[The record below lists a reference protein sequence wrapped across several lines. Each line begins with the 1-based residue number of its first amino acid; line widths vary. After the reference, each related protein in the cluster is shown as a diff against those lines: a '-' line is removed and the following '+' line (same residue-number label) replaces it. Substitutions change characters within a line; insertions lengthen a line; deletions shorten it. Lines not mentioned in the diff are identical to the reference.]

1 MSSAASRLVIAGVLH
16 LFRFTAGAPQ
26 AGEAALLSSVAA
38 VVIGGTNLFG
48 GEGDIMGAVV
58 GSLIIAV
65 LQTGL
70 VILNID
76 SIWQFIVVGV
86 VIIIAVLVNQLQA
99 ALERAASECLTTH
112 ALASSRER
120 FLPLPH
126 FGGGASGAGA
136 SLRESAMA
144 EPILTATGMNKHFG
158 GLTAVDNVDFAVY
171 PGEVVALL
179 GDNGAG
185 KSTLI
190 KCISGVYRP
199 EQGKVEFNGAD
210 ITHHAPADIRS
221 RGIETIYQDLALAEN
236 LDVGANVFLGKEKTR
251 RLFGIIPVTD
261 DNYMRAEAETA
272 LDELDI
278 HIPSLK
284 QKLVNLSGGQRQA
297 VAIARAMYWQAK
309 LVIMDEPTAALGVPE
324 QRKVLALIRSLR
336 EGNIPVILIS
346 HTMHDVMA
354 VADRMV
360 VMRRGRIVA
369 NISRAEATEELIVR
383 HIVGAGE
390 AV

>member
-1 MSSAASRLVIAGVLH
+1 
-16 LFRFTAGAPQ
+16 
-26 AGEAALLSSVAA
+26 
-38 VVIGGTNLFG
+38 
-48 GEGDIMGAVV
+48 
-58 GSLIIAV
+58 
-65 LQTGL
+65 
-70 VILNID
+70 
-76 SIWQFIVVGV
+76 
-86 VIIIAVLVNQLQA
+86 
-99 ALERAASECLTTH
+99 
-112 ALASSRER
+112 
-120 FLPLPH
+120 
-126 FGGGASGAGA
+126 
-136 SLRESAMA
+136 MA
-144 EPILTATGMNKHFG
+144 EPILTARGVTKRFG
-158 GLTAVDNVDFAVY
+158 GLTAVDNVDFEVR

-199 EQGKVEFNGAD
+199 EHGAVMFNGAD

-251 RLFGIIPVTD
+251 RLFGFIPVTD
-261 DNYMRAEAETA
+261 DSYMRVEASSA

-278 HIPSLK
+278 HIPSLT

-336 EGNIPVILIS
+336 EGEIPVILIS

-369 NISRAEATEELIVR
+369 DIPRAEATEELIVR
-383 HIVGAGE
+383 HIVGSAE

>member
-1 MSSAASRLVIAGVLH
+1 MS
-16 LFRFTAGAPQ
+16 
-26 AGEAALLSSVAA
+26 EA
-38 VVIGGTNLFG
+38 
-48 GEGDIMGAVV
+48 
-58 GSLIIAV
+58 
-65 LQTGL
+65 
-70 VILNID
+70 
-76 SIWQFIVVGV
+76 
-86 VIIIAVLVNQLQA
+86 
-99 ALERAASECLTTH
+99 
-112 ALASSRER
+112 
-120 FLPLPH
+120 
-126 FGGGASGAGA
+126 
-136 SLRESAMA
+136 
-144 EPILTATGMNKHFG
+144 ILTATGVSKHFG
-158 GLTAVDNVDFAVY
+158 GLIAVDEVDFDVY

-199 EQGKVEFNGAD
+199 EQGKVVFNGED

-251 RLFGIIPVTD
+251 RLFGLIPVTD
-261 DNYMRAEAETA
+261 DNYMQQEASGV

-284 QKLVNLSGGQRQA
+284 QRLVNLSGGQRQA
-297 VAIARAMYWQAK
+297 VAIARAMYWNAQ

-336 EGNIPVILIS
+336 AQNIPVILIS

-360 VMRRGRIVA
+360 VMRRGRIAA
-369 NISRAEATEELIVR
+369 NIPRAEASEEIIVR
-383 HIVGAGE
+383 HIIGSAENGE
-390 AV
+390 NEVMT

>member
-1 MSSAASRLVIAGVLH
+1 MSKETKPV
-16 LFRFTAGAPQ
+16 
-26 AGEAALLSSVAA
+26 
-38 VVIGGTNLFG
+38 
-48 GEGDIMGAVV
+48 
-58 GSLIIAV
+58 
-65 LQTGL
+65 
-70 VILNID
+70 
-76 SIWQFIVVGV
+76 
-86 VIIIAVLVNQLQA
+86 
-99 ALERAASECLTTH
+99 
-112 ALASSRER
+112 
-120 FLPLPH
+120 
-126 FGGGASGAGA
+126 
-136 SLRESAMA
+136 
-144 EPILTATGMNKHFG
+144 LTAEGVSKHFG
-158 GLTAVDNVDFAVY
+158 GLTAVDEVDFEVY

-199 EQGKVEFNGAD
+199 EQGRVVFNGVD
-210 ITHHAPADIRS
+210 ITNQPPADVRS

-251 RLFGIIPVTD
+251 RLFGLIPVTD
-261 DNYMRAEAETA
+261 DNYMSQEASGV

-297 VAIARAMYWQAK
+297 VAIARAMYWNAQ

-336 EGNIPVILIS
+336 EQNIPVILIS

-360 VMRRGRIVA
+360 VMRRGKIVA
-369 NISRAEATEELIVR
+369 NIPRAEASEELIVK
-383 HIVGAGE
+383 HIVGAAENGGD
-390 AV
+390 AVMI

>member
-1 MSSAASRLVIAGVLH
+1 M
-16 LFRFTAGAPQ
+16 P
-26 AGEAALLSSVAA
+26 
-38 VVIGGTNLFG
+38 
-48 GEGDIMGAVV
+48 
-58 GSLIIAV
+58 
-65 LQTGL
+65 
-70 VILNID
+70 
-76 SIWQFIVVGV
+76 
-86 VIIIAVLVNQLQA
+86 
-99 ALERAASECLTTH
+99 
-112 ALASSRER
+112 
-120 FLPLPH
+120 
-126 FGGGASGAGA
+126 
-136 SLRESAMA
+136 
-144 EPILTATGMNKHFG
+144 EPILSATGMSKFFG
-158 GLTAVDNVDFAVY
+158 GLTAVDNVDLAIY

-199 EQGKVEFNGAD
+199 EHGQVAFIGED
-210 ITHHAPADIRS
+210 ITGHAPADIRN

-251 RLFGIIPVTD
+251 RLFGLIPVTD
-261 DNYMRAEAETA
+261 DNYMRAEASNA

-284 QKLVNLSGGQRQA
+284 QRLVNLSGGQRQA
-297 VAIARAMYWQAK
+297 VAIARAMYWKAK

-324 QRKVLALIRSLR
+324 QRKVLAMIRSLR
-336 EGNIPVILIS
+336 EQNIPVILIS

-369 NISRAEATEELIVR
+369 DIQRAEATEELIVR
-383 HIVGAGE
+383 HIVGSAENGDG
-390 AV
+390 AVMI

>member
-1 MSSAASRLVIAGVLH
+1 MS
-16 LFRFTAGAPQ
+16 
-26 AGEAALLSSVAA
+26 
-38 VVIGGTNLFG
+38 
-48 GEGDIMGAVV
+48 
-58 GSLIIAV
+58 
-65 LQTGL
+65 
-70 VILNID
+70 
-76 SIWQFIVVGV
+76 
-86 VIIIAVLVNQLQA
+86 
-99 ALERAASECLTTH
+99 
-112 ALASSRER
+112 
-120 FLPLPH
+120 
-126 FGGGASGAGA
+126 
-136 SLRESAMA
+136 
-144 EPILTATGMNKHFG
+144 EPILTATGMSKYFG
-158 GLTAVDNVDFAVY
+158 GLTAVDSVDFAIY

-199 EQGKVEFNGAD
+199 EHGRVTFNGED
-210 ITHHAPADIRS
+210 ITSHAPADIRS

-251 RLFGIIPVTD
+251 RLFGLIPVTD
-261 DNYMRAEAETA
+261 DSYMREEASSA

-284 QKLVNLSGGQRQA
+284 QRLVNLSGGQRQA
-297 VAIARAMYWQAK
+297 VAIARAMYWNAK

-336 EGNIPVILIS
+336 EQNIPVILIS

-369 NISRAEATEELIVR
+369 NIQRADASEELIVK
-383 HIVGAGE
+383 HIVGTADNGGS
-390 AV
+390 AVMI

>member
-1 MSSAASRLVIAGVLH
+1 M
-16 LFRFTAGAPQ
+16 TKP
-26 AGEAALLSSVAA
+26 
-38 VVIGGTNLFG
+38 
-48 GEGDIMGAVV
+48 
-58 GSLIIAV
+58 
-65 LQTGL
+65 
-70 VILNID
+70 
-76 SIWQFIVVGV
+76 
-86 VIIIAVLVNQLQA
+86 VLV
-99 ALERAASECLTTH
+99 T
-112 ALASSRER
+112 
-120 FLPLPH
+120 
-126 FGGGASGAGA
+126 SGV
-136 SLRESAMA
+136 S
-144 EPILTATGMNKHFG
+144 KYFG
-158 GLTAVDNVDFAVY
+158 GLTAVDEVDFNVSA
-171 PGEVVALL
+171 GEVVALL

-199 EQGKVEFNGAD
+199 EQGNVMFNGED

-251 RLFGIIPVTD
+251 RLFGLIPVTD
-261 DNYMRAEAETA
+261 DNYMREEASGA

-297 VAIARAMYWQAK
+297 VAIARAMYWNAQ

-336 EGNIPVILIS
+336 EQEIPVILIS

-369 NISRAEATEELIVR
+369 NIPRAEASEELIVR
-383 HIVGAGE
+383 HIVGSAENGDT
-390 AV
+390 VMI

>member
-1 MSSAASRLVIAGVLH
+1 MS
-16 LFRFTAGAPQ
+16 
-26 AGEAALLSSVAA
+26 
-38 VVIGGTNLFG
+38 
-48 GEGDIMGAVV
+48 D
-58 GSLIIAV
+58 
-65 LQTGL
+65 
-70 VILNID
+70 
-76 SIWQFIVVGV
+76 
-86 VIIIAVLVNQLQA
+86 
-99 ALERAASECLTTH
+99 
-112 ALASSRER
+112 
-120 FLPLPH
+120 
-126 FGGGASGAGA
+126 
-136 SLRESAMA
+136 
-144 EPILTATGMNKHFG
+144 PILTATGVSKHFG
-158 GLTAVDNVDFAVY
+158 GLTAVDDVDFEIF

-199 EQGKVEFNGAD
+199 EAGRVVFNGED
-210 ITHHAPADIRS
+210 ITSHAPADIRS

-251 RLFGIIPVTD
+251 RLFGFIPVTD
-261 DNYMRAEAETA
+261 DNYMRDEASSA

-278 HIPSLK
+278 HIPSLS
-284 QKLVNLSGGQRQA
+284 QRLVNLSGGQRQA
-297 VAIARAMYWQAK
+297 VAIARAMYWNAR

-336 EGNIPVILIS
+336 EGDIPVILIS

-369 NISRAEATEELIVR
+369 NITRADATEELIVR
-383 HIVGAGE
+383 HIVGSAENGE
-390 AV
+390 SAVMI

>member
-1 MSSAASRLVIAGVLH
+1 MS
-16 LFRFTAGAPQ
+16 
-26 AGEAALLSSVAA
+26 EA
-38 VVIGGTNLFG
+38 I
-48 GEGDIMGAVV
+48 
-58 GSLIIAV
+58 
-65 LQTGL
+65 
-70 VILNID
+70 
-76 SIWQFIVVGV
+76 
-86 VIIIAVLVNQLQA
+86 
-99 ALERAASECLTTH
+99 LTTKG
-112 ALASSRER
+112 LS
-120 FLPLPH
+120 
-126 FGGGASGAGA
+126 
-136 SLRESAMA
+136 
-144 EPILTATGMNKHFG
+144 KHFG
-158 GLTAVDNVDFAVY
+158 GLTAVDNVNFEVH

-199 EQGKVEFNGAD
+199 DQGKVTFDGVD
-210 ITHHAPADIRS
+210 ITGHVPADIRS

-251 RLFGIIPVTD
+251 RFLGVIPVTD
-261 DNYMRAEAETA
+261 DSYMRAEAATV

-284 QKLVNLSGGQRQA
+284 QRLVNLSGGQRQA
-297 VAIARAMYWQAK
+297 VAIARAMYWNAQ

-324 QRKVLALIRSLR
+324 QRKVLELIRSLR

-360 VMRRGRIVA
+360 IMRRGRVVA
-369 NISRAEATEELIVR
+369 NIPRAEASEELIVR
-383 HIVGAGE
+383 HIVGSVDNGE
-390 AV
+390 QA